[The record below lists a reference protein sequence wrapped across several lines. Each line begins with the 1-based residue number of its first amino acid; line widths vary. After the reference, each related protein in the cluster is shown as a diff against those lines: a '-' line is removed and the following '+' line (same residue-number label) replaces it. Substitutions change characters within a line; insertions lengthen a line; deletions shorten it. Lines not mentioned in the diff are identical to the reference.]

1 MSTSNGPGL
10 QSRGASRRRGSLRLR
25 LAEHVSTNH
34 LDGGWWPRSRDLAV
48 ELADLIDNYPSTL
61 SRIVRVQVSPP
72 DWDSPPDRVQVG
84 GGHVDV
90 ASFPDDDTHLI
101 LLRTSDRTVLRV
113 LVVPPD
119 FTDDQGEEALLAAA
133 TPGNSHSA
141 ASLLDTVTEYPD
153 IDPFDHWKDDGG
165 SWWGPDALAPS
176 FRTGG

>member
-1 MSTSNGPGL
+1 MSTPDGSIVLP
-10 QSRGASRRRGSLRLR
+10 QAPRTRRGALRLR
-25 LAEHVSTNH
+25 LAEQVSGNH

-48 ELADLIDNYPSTL
+48 ELADLIDHYPSSL

-84 GGHVDV
+84 GGHVNV

-101 LLRTSDRTVLRV
+101 LLRASDRTVLRV

-119 FTDDQGEEALLAAA
+119 FSDDQGDEALLAAA

-141 ASLLDTVTEYPD
+141 AALLATVTEYPD

-165 SWWGPDALAPS
+165 SWWGPDAVAPS
-176 FRTGG
+176 FRASR